1 MAPAES
7 PRSGRALEAKS
18 VPPGAAVHTPQTEP
32 MPPRTAAPP
41 SETRPK
47 SAQRV
52 SAEARP
58 YLRRRNPTVKFGA
71 ALALSLLLT
80 LVVDPETPLL
90 FLVGTVIAGLA
101 LGRVPAGTYA
111 RALVP
116 LLLVAAGFVWS
127 NALFAA
133 APDSA
138 GVLVHWGP
146 IRVSTPGLL
155 FGLGIALRGLAI
167 GALSLT
173 FILTT
178 DPTDLVVSLIR
189 HGRLPWRIGY
199 SLLAGVRFLP
209 FFAQEYEQVRL
220 AQRVRGRV
228 EHASPLARL
237 RRHAAYVL
245 PLLATAVRRASR
257 VAVAMDARGFA
268 AATRRTYY
276 REVPIDWSDAAF
288 ALGTAAWALAL
299 LALSRWAGWL
309 RLWDGRFSA

>member
-1 MAPAES
+1 
-7 PRSGRALEAKS
+7 
-18 VPPGAAVHTPQTEP
+18 
-32 MPPRTAAPP
+32 
-41 SETRPK
+41 
-47 SAQRV
+47 
-52 SAEARP
+52 
-58 YLRRRNPTVKFGA
+58 VKFAA
-71 ALALSLLLT
+71 ALVLSLLLT
-80 LVVDPETPLL
+80 LVVDPVTPLL
-90 FLVGTVIAGLA
+90 FLGGTLLAGLA
-101 LGRVPAGTYA
+101 LGRVPAATYA
-111 RALVP
+111 RALAP

-138 GVLVHWGP
+138 GVLWRWGP

-189 HGRLPWRIGY
+189 HGRLPWRLGY

-220 AQRVRGRV
+220 AQRVRGRI
-228 EHASPLARL
+228 EHGSPLARV
-237 RRHAAYVL
+237 RRHAGYVL
-245 PLLATAVRRASR
+245 PLLATAVRRAAR

-268 AATRRTYY
+268 SATHRTYY
-276 REVPIDWSDAAF
+276 RQVPLDARDAAF
-288 ALGTAAWALAL
+288 AIAATACALAI
-299 LALSRWAGWL
+299 LALGHFAGWL
-309 RLWDGRFSA
+309 RLWDGRFAA